1 MNSSN
6 KYFFLSKIIF
16 ITIVL
21 FVSIS
26 VITEQIALKKLENF
40 KSLTS
45 PLERVH
51 SKNYEITPIKGSLPI
66 LYDSI
71 KNQFYLKNE
80 KGLTKLDNQGNVMF
94 FDDLSNEKSYIS
106 ALDYNNFIPF
116 VFTSKG
122 VYDFSGKE
130 LVFMPFEE
138 KINIKNELSNR
149 NFKSIFE
156 KKYNSADLV
165 IYGNEIEDETAQF
178 RIYFRVDN
186 KWILLLSQK
195 GDYNQFRYPETF
207 KKNANTTA
215 QIDYSKFSS
224 KFSNKKLIALKD
236 NQRGLYSAKEKD
248 RNLNNYSTVVLKE
261 SKLDYKTT
269 KELKMVALKN
279 KSYYGL
285 PAWMN
290 HTFFKLAY
298 FELNYNKEQL
308 FFKGNT
314 IIYNELANEITNKD
328 FYLFEL
334 PKDMRDK
341 TKVAFLDVK
350 NYTGIAVDPRTNY
363 LEPKIENTGIFIIKP
378 INKN

>member
-1 MNSSN
+1 M
-6 KYFFLSKIIF
+6 KILRLKKITL
-16 ITIVL
+16 ITIIL

-26 VITEQIALKKLENF
+26 FIREQISLKKLENF
-40 KSLTS
+40 KILTS
-45 PLERVH
+45 SIERVR
-51 SKNYEITPIKGSLPI
+51 SKNYEITPIIGTLPI

-94 FDDLSNEKSYIS
+94 SDDLSNEKSYIS
-106 ALDYNNFIPF
+106 TLDYNNFIPF

-130 LVFMPFEE
+130 LIFMPFEE
-138 KINIKNELSNR
+138 KLNIKNELSNS

-156 KKYNSADLV
+156 ENYNSADLV
-165 IYGNEIEDETAQF
+165 VYGNEIEDETAKF
-178 RIYFRVDN
+178 RIYFRVDK

-236 NQRGLYSAKEKD
+236 NQRGLYSAKERD

-269 KELKMVALKN
+269 NELKMVAIKN

-298 FELNYNKEQL
+298 FELNYKNEQL

-314 IIYNELANEITNKD
+314 FKYNLVSNEITNKD

-334 PKDMRDK
+334 PKNMRDK
-341 TKVAFLDVK
+341 TKVAFLDIK
-350 NYTGIAVDPRTNY
+350 KYTGVEVDPRTNY
-363 LEPKIENTGIFIIKP
+363 LEPQIENTGIFIIKP
-378 INKN
+378 ITKNQR